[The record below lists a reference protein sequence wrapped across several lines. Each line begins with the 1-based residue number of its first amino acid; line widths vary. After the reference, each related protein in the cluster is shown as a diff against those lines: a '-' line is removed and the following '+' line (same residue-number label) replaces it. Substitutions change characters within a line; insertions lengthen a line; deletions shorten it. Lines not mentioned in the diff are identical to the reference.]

1 MGNKSKTRKKKTP
14 VKNRT
19 DLKSVLQ
26 SIYHDTADLSTTCCH
41 QCECCNI
48 ACPSMNYSEFV
59 QIVTTVWKSKSHEE
73 ILDIICKSV
82 EYFFRYEYTKWGM
95 DALIKPCMFL
105 GADKRCEI
113 YEDRQLSCRIYGLW
127 PDSVYN
133 NRVDKFAKAY
143 EEYGLK
149 REELPLH
156 KQCPMVKRVN
166 ADVELTEEVINGL
179 FKRLDDLDSKI
190 GSFSDLQIR
199 QKENY
204 RTFHDWLL
212 LSIFG
217 ENWLSQ
223 LTTFILA
230 ADRKT
235 MEEQIEAIKLV
246 IRENFKSQLPNI
258 SQIE

>member
-1 MGNKSKTRKKKTP
+1 MGNKSKTKKKKTS

-41 QCECCNI
+41 QCQCCNVAMPQLNSSEYIQI
-48 ACPSMNYSEFV
+48 A
-59 QIVTTVWKSKSHEE
+59 TTIWKSKSHED

-105 GADKRCEI
+105 GKDKNCDI
-113 YEDRQLSCRIYGLW
+113 YEDRPLSCRIYGLW

-133 NRVDKFAKAY
+133 NRVDRFAKAY
-143 EEYGLK
+143 EKHGLK

-166 ADVELTEEVINGL
+166 PEVELTEEVINGL
-179 FKRLDDLDSKI
+179 FKQLDDLDSKI

-212 LSIFG
+212 LNIFG
-217 ENWLSQ
+217 EDWLSQ

-235 MEEQIEAIKLV
+235 MEEQIEAIKTV
-246 IRENFKSQLPNI
+246 IRDNFKSNLPQLTKI
-258 SQIE
+258 G

>member
-1 MGNKSKTRKKKTP
+1 MGNKSKTRKKKTS

-26 SIYHDTADLSTTCCH
+26 SIYHDTADLKTTCCH
-41 QCECCNI
+41 QCECCNV
-48 ACPSMNYSEFV
+48 ACPSMNHSEYV
-59 QIVTTVWKSKSHEE
+59 QIATTLWQSKSHED
-73 ILDIICKSV
+73 ILNIICKSV

-113 YEDRQLSCRIYGLW
+113 YEDRPLSCRIYGLW
-127 PDSVYN
+127 PDDVYN

-143 EEYGLK
+143 EKYGIK

-156 KQCPMVKRVN
+156 KQCQMVKRVN
-166 ADVELTEEVINGL
+166 PEVELTEEVINGL
-179 FKRLDDLDSKI
+179 FKQLDDLDSKI

-212 LSIFG
+212 LNILG
-217 ENWLSQ
+217 EQKLSD
-223 LTTFILA
+223 LTAVVLGHERSVMESTLVTFKEVFRESFA
-230 ADRKT
+230 N
-235 MEEQIEAIKLV
+235 KLPEV
-246 IRENFKSQLPNI
+246 K
-258 SQIE
+258 